1 MTRRRTTAWP
11 PYLPPALP
19 GPSFVLDDPLT
30 RRVAC
35 YGGERPDDVVSPVP
49 ESDQA
54 PLLLLHTV
62 NAAASAFEVRP
73 LFEHYRRSRPTYSFD
88 LPGFGLSD
96 RSAREYS
103 PRLMTDAVHL
113 VVREI
118 RRHHGGRPVD
128 ALAVSLSCEYLA
140 RAAVE
145 DPASFRSLA
154 LVSPSGFGSTERRT
168 GPPGSTRFVPALYRA
183 LTVPLWDDALYGL
196 LTRPRVIRYFL
207 ERTWG
212 GKEIDEP
219 LLAYDVLTTRQDG
232 AKRAPFYFLAAN
244 LFSNDVNAVYDALAV
259 PVWVSHGVRGDFHSY
274 RGLPAMR
281 SRPSW
286 RFTVFS
292 TGALAYF
299 EVPEEFHASYDAFLE
314 QAPSLTPGGA
324 GTR

>member
-1 MTRRRTTAWP
+1 MTAAP
-11 PYLPPALP
+11 PYLPPPLP

-35 YGGERPDDVVSPVP
+35 YGANDAPSHG
-49 ESDQA
+49 SDAA

-62 NAAASAFEVRP
+62 NAAGSAYEVRP
-73 LFEHYRRSRPTYSFD
+73 LFEHYRASRPTYAID

-113 VVREI
+113 VTREI
-118 RRHHGGRPVD
+118 RRRHGGRPID

-140 RAAVE
+140 RAACE
-145 DPASFRSLA
+145 EPAAFRSLA
-154 LVSPSGFGSTERRT
+154 LVSPSGFGSTERRM

-212 GKEIDEP
+212 AKGIDEP
-219 LLAYDVLTTRQDG
+219 LLAYDVLTTRQYG
-232 AKRAPFYFLAAN
+232 AKRAPFYFLSAN
-244 LFSNDVNAVYDALAV
+244 LFSNDVNAIYDAVTV
-259 PVWVSHGVRGDFHSY
+259 PVWLSHGVRGDFHSY
-274 RGLPAMR
+274 RGLAAMR
-281 SRPSW
+281 SRSHW
-286 RFTVFS
+286 RFSVFP
-292 TGALAYF
+292 TGALPYF
-299 EVPEEFHASYDAFLE
+299 EVPEQFHASYDTFLE
-314 QAPSLTPGGA
+314 DVPTLTTVKPGA
-324 GTR
+324 NGTP

>member
-1 MTRRRTTAWP
+1 MTGRRTSAWP
-11 PYLPPALP
+11 PYLPPPLP

-35 YGGERPDDVVSPVP
+35 YGGETPGAASPVVAS
-49 ESDQA
+49 EQA

-73 LFEHYRRSRPTYSFD
+73 LFEHYRTSRPTYAFD
-88 LPGFGLSD
+88 LPGFGRSD

-118 RRHHGGRPVD
+118 RRRHGGQPVD

-140 RAAVE
+140 RAALE

-154 LVSPSGFGSTERRT
+154 FVSPSGFASAEPRI

-183 LTVPLWDDALYGL
+183 LTVPLWDDVLYGL

-212 GKEIDEP
+212 AKKIDES

-232 AKRAPFYFLAAN
+232 AKRAPFYFLSAN
-244 LFSNDVNAVYDALAV
+244 LFSNDVNAVYDALTL

-281 SRPSW
+281 SRPGW
-286 RFTVFS
+286 RFTIFP

-299 EVPEEFHASYDAFLE
+299 EVPEEFSASYDAFLE
-314 QAPSLTPGGA
+314 QAPTLTPDGA